1 MKAATFAT
9 LFMLLASPSI
19 AQTLAGDIEKSEQQ
33 FVEALNTGDAVMIA
47 RMYTERAIVLPPKA
61 EMIQGREAIQKYWRS
76 VIAAGLRILSMRSVR
91 IDEYGGQVAREIGRF
106 VVEAPNLRHE
116 SGKLEG
122 KYVVLWRKSGREW
135 QHDTDIWNFTDLS
148 GPDVTTG
155 SSDAPTPVGSD
166 NPFAVPVTGL
176 RAPSRGEAIDVD
188 TRCQNLG

>member
-1 MKAATFAT
+1 MKAAILVA
-9 LFMLLASPSI
+9 LFVVLASPSI
-19 AQTLAGDIEKSEQQ
+19 AQTTAGDIEKSKQQ

-106 VVEAPNLRHE
+106 IVEAPNRQYE
-116 SGKLEG
+116 SGRVEG

-155 SSDAPTPVGSD
+155 SSDAPTPVE
-166 NPFAVPVTGL
+166 ATT
-176 RAPSRGEAIDVD
+176 PSLPR
-188 TRCQNLG
+188 